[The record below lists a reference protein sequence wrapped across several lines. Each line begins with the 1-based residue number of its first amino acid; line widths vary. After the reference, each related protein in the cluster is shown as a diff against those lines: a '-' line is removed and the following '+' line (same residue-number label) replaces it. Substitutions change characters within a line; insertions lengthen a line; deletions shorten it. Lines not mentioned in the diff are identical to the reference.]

1 LTEPAAGQG
10 DALVGRARAL
20 AAERGHDAI
29 ASEHLLLVALA
40 SPAGEAAL
48 QQAGIAPDA
57 LRDRL
62 VAGIKP
68 GRTAAAEGELALSSQ
83 ARRLIAAAG
92 REASGRQ
99 SEPAAEHYLV
109 AAFAEP
115 RGSLARALSELQ
127 VSPRSMRQAVFAAT
141 GLEPLP
147 RQQPAKEPAGAS
159 PAPAPEPAPIPEQAP
174 KPAERPAR
182 RQRQERQREQ
192 REHRDQPAAE
202 SPRGDR
208 RARPRAE
215 TAPTERATA
224 VPEPPAPKPL
234 RPLKHLRRDPDAWG
248 PLWRRILLLAVPA
261 AAWAEWTHQPA
272 LLVFGLACA
281 GVIPLA
287 GFMGDATEHLAAHT
301 GPTIGGLLNAT
312 FGNAAELIIGL
323 MALHAGLIPLV
334 KYSITGSILGNLL
347 LILGLSLIAGGMR
360 TSELRFSRTV
370 AGMSAGMMVAAV
382 VGLVF
387 PALLHATHPAHERL
401 TELRLSE
408 GVAVVLIATYAL
420 SLLFTLRTHRWLLG
434 GDPHEIPR
442 RAWGIGKGLLVLAV
456 ATAGIA
462 WLSELLVH
470 SVQEAGDAM
479 GLGAAFV
486 GLIIIPL
493 IGNAAEHASAIM
505 MARRGKMDLS
515 LQIAYGSSTQI
526 ALLVAPVLVF
536 AGVLMGQDMNLVFEP
551 FEVMAVGL
559 AVLVT
564 AIGTTDGESHW
575 FEGVMLLAVYGLI
588 AVAAFFV

>member
-20 AAERGHDAI
+20 AAERGHDAV

-48 QQAGIAPDA
+48 QQAGIAADA
-57 LRDRL
+57 LQEKLITAIR
-62 VAGIKP
+62 P
-68 GRTAAAEGELALSSQ
+68 GRTAATEGELALSSQ
-83 ARRLIAAAG
+83 ARRLITAAEREAAG
-92 REASGRQ
+92 RQNVLG
-99 SEPAAEHYLV
+99 AEHYLV

-115 RGSLARALSELQ
+115 RGSLARALSELE
-127 VSPRSMRQAVFAAT
+127 VSPRAARQAVFAAT

-147 RQQPAKEPAGAS
+147 RPKPERTAVPDPPAA
-159 PAPAPEPAPIPEQAP
+159 APEPVPQPAEAP
-174 KPAERPAR
+174 KPPAERSSR
-182 RQRQERQREQ
+182 RQRNKDRQREP
-192 REHRDQPAAE
+192 REQAVSAT
-202 SPRGDR
+202 PRGDR
-208 RARPRAE
+208 RARPR
-215 TAPTERATA
+215 
-224 VPEPPAPKPL
+224 PEPVPSPRVDDTPAPRPQ

-261 AAWAEWTHQPA
+261 AAWAHWTHQPS

-287 GFMGDATEHLAAHT
+287 GFMGDATEHLAGHT

-323 MALHAGLIPLV
+323 MALRAGLIPLV
-334 KYSITGSILGNLL
+334 KYLITGSILGNLL
-347 LILGLSLIAGGMR
+347 LIMGLSLIAGGMR
-360 TSELRFSRTV
+360 TSELKFSRTV

-387 PALLHATHPAHERL
+387 PALLHATHPAHGRL

-408 GVAVVLIATYAL
+408 GVAIVLIVTYAL
-420 SLLFTLRTHRWLLG
+420 SLLFSLKTHRWLIG
-434 GDPHEIPR
+434 GDPHESPR
-442 RAWGIGKGLLVLAV
+442 RVWGVGKGLLVLAV

-479 GLGAAFV
+479 GLSAAFV
-486 GLIIIPL
+486 GLIIIPV
-493 IGNAAEHASAIM
+493 IGNAAEHSSAVM

-575 FEGVMLLAVYGLI
+575 FEGVMLLAVYSLI